1 MSVNGRKAC
10 AVSVAGQGKQI
21 SPQPP
26 VADRSPKAKPKPG
39 TISMVLP
46 ISMSNGTRLA
56 DALFEERFYSNG
68 LVNDSESIQQKY
80 D

>member
-1 MSVNGRKAC
+1 
-10 AVSVAGQGKQI
+10 
-21 SPQPP
+21 
-26 VADRSPKAKPKPG
+26 
-39 TISMVLP
+39 MVLP